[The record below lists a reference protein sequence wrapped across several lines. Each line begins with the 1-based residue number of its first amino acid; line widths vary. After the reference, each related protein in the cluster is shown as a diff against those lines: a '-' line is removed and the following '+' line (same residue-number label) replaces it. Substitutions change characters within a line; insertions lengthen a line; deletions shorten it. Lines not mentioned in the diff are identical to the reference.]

1 MTDSIITPTD
11 LARQLGVAPR
21 RIRKYLR
28 EQHAVDHMHF
38 ARWELTVEQATDVR
52 AHFGDA

>member
-11 LARQLGVAPR
+11 LARQLGVDPR

-28 EQHAVDHMHF
+28 EQHAVGHMHF
-38 ARWELTVEQATDVR
+38 ARWELTKEQATDVR
-52 AHFGDA
+52 AHFSNA

>member
-11 LARQLGVAPR
+11 LARQLGLDPR

-28 EQHAVDHMHF
+28 AQHGVGHLHF
-38 ARWELTVEQATDVR
+38 ARWELTEEQAADVR
-52 AHFGDA
+52 AHFSNA